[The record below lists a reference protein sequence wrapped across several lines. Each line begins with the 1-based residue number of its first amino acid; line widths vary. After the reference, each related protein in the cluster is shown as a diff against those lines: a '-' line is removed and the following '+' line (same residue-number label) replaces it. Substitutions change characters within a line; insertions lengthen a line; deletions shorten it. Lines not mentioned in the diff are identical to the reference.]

1 MDTNGFM
8 PPTYFHRIGAQMR
21 QETDLPNVPVCAAA
35 SKIFDVFGDGLK
47 GLGAGLE
54 VPVMYQFIFEQSPE
68 AFHGG
73 VVVAVPPAR
82 HRWHSYRTDRAI
94 FCTHGRN
101 TGYPDP
107 SGVSVRAVAVLPPHP
122 ETAIG

>member
-1 MDTNGFM
+1 MSIMDTNGFM

-21 QETDLPNVPVCAAA
+21 QETDIPNVPVCAAA
-35 SKIFDVFGDGLK
+35 GKIY

-54 VPVMYQFIFEQSPE
+54 APVMHQFIFEQSPE

-82 HRWHSYRTDRAI
+82 HRWHHAELIEQFSVLMGAI
-94 FCTHGRN
+94 LKDWSCVTYSDTSIGGN
-101 TGYPDP
+101 P
-107 SGVSVRAVAVLPPHP
+107 SS
-122 ETAIG
+122 EEY